1 MDHAYHHTARLIES
15 IKMDK
20 EVLLTR
26 LAVFIPNEAV
36 AMRFVEAARTM
47 NDRRTIGLVKQY
59 KKCDQCVITK
69 KNTSKALW
77 ELLYEAGL
85 YTAKY
90 SNWSAQI

>member
-26 LAVFIPNEAV
+26 LAVFIPNEVIAK
-36 AMRFVEAARTM
+36 RFVDAARTM
-47 NDRRTIGLVKQY
+47 NDRRIIGLVKQY
-59 KKCDQCVITK
+59 KKYGQCLNTK
-69 KNTSKALW
+69 KALW

>member
-26 LAVFIPNEAV
+26 LSVFIPNEAI
-36 AMRFVEAARTM
+36 AMRFVEAVKDL
-47 NDRRTIGLVKQY
+47 NDVRTIALVKHY
-59 KKCDQCVITK
+59 KECGQCVITK

-77 ELLYEAGL
+77 ELLHEAGL